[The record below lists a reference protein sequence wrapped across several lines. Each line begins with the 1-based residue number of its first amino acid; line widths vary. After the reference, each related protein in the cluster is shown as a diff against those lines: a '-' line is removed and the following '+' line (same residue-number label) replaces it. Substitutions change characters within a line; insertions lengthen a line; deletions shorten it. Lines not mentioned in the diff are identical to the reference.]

1 MKIFG
6 YKLVKS
12 EEEDKNVTVTETEN
26 KEEKEMAKEM
36 KKSGKGKKVLGAALG
51 AGAAIGAVAF
61 ALLRHSGDPESE
73 FEDAE
78 IVGNDDSDAGEV
90 SEADFTEE

>member
-1 MKIFG
+1 MFG
-6 YKLVKS
+6 WKLVKETK
-12 EEEDKNVTVTETEN
+12 EEPVVVTETEN
-26 KEEKEMAKEM
+26 ESKEEKEM

>member
-1 MKIFG
+1 MFG
-6 YKLVKS
+6 WKLVR
-12 EEEDKNVTVTETEN
+12 EEKPVVVVTENESTEI
-26 KEEKEMAKEM
+26 KEEKEM

-61 ALLRHSGDPESE
+61 ALLRHSASSPESE

-78 IVGNDDSDAGEV
+78 IVSDDSDTGEI
-90 SEADFTEE
+90 SEEADFTEE

>member
-1 MKIFG
+1 MFG
-6 YKLVKS
+6 WKLVKETK
-12 EEEDKNVTVTETEN
+12 EEPVVVTETEN
-26 KEEKEMAKEM
+26 ESKEEKEM

-51 AGAAIGAVAF
+51 AGAVIGAVAF

>member
-1 MKIFG
+1 MFG
-6 YKLVKS
+6 WKLVKETK
-12 EEEDKNVTVTETEN
+12 EEPVVVVTEN
-26 KEEKEMAKEM
+26 VSKEEKEM
-36 KKSGKGKKVLGAALG
+36 KKSGKGKKVLGTALG

-78 IVGNDDSDAGEV
+78 IVSDDSDAGEI
-90 SEADFTEE
+90 SETDFTEE

>member
-1 MKIFG
+1 MFG
-6 YKLVKS
+6 WKLIKETKEEPVVVVTENES
-12 EEEDKNVTVTETEN
+12 EEE
-26 KEEKEMAKEM
+26 KEM

-78 IVGNDDSDAGEV
+78 IVSDDSDAGEI
-90 SEADFTEE
+90 SETDFTEE